1 MIVPAKPGGA
11 YRLEKCMSF
20 CFSLSIAFIC
30 TAGASAQ
37 NRVLQLDGT
46 NSFVELPADGFT
58 NLTEVTVEGWVK
70 WESFGSMSR
79 FFDFTLAG
87 YSLNV
92 QNRGTTST
100 LHVEAFRGDDRIAL
114 DVPGILSLGS
124 WTHLAVTFGTNGV
137 QLFVN
142 SALVATDATTGQF
155 STTGLEKRNYLG
167 RSNFRAVY
175 TTDAD
180 LHGQIDEV
188 RVWEGVRTEAQI
200 RENMFKNLTGKE
212 AGLAGLWNFDN
223 VENGVVKD
231 SAPGRHDGRL
241 AGNAKTVEAQLPS
254 SLEATTLENVLDLP

>member
-1 MIVPAKPGGA
+1 MRA
-11 YRLEKCMSF
+11 C
-20 CFSLSIAFIC
+20 SIAMGC
-30 TAGASAQ
+30 LLAALSVCAQ
-37 NRVLQLDGT
+37 PSPSPAANHVLELDGT
-46 NSFVELPADGFT
+46 NSFIELPGGSLT

-70 WESFGSMSR
+70 WQGFGSMSR

-87 YSLNV
+87 YSLNA
-92 QNRGTTST
+92 QNRGTNST
-100 LHVEAFRGDDRIAL
+100 LHVEAFRGDNYTTL
-114 DVPGILSLGS
+114 TVPGILSLGS
-124 WTHLAVTFGTNGV
+124 WTHVAVTFGTNGV

-212 AGLAGLWNFDN
+212 AGLAGLWNFDK
-223 VENGVVKD
+223 VEKGVVKD
-231 SAPGRHDGRL
+231 SASGRHEGRL
-241 AGNAKTVEAQLPS
+241 VGNGRTVAAQLPAA
-254 SLEATTLENVLDLP
+254 LES